1 MLKEAHT
8 EPTVL
13 MQEKIAVLFSG
24 FLPND
29 VVEMEA
35 VNVMDRS
42 RTEDLL
48 CQVCNDPVW
57 LDEEEHHRGWY
68 ECCQWYHLDAPKAKY
83 NTGMCFNVAHWL
95 CVSTFYDEK
104 DEEKWICED
113 CVPLREDAEPFGV
126 FLASKACAIECE
138 KLIARPDWDDEE
150 RLDKLKQAF
159 DSLSDKDARCYREDA
174 EQIKAEAV
182 VERKIRE
189 TTIWLPRKNTD
200 RSKAVPAQEPVF
212 QLAQE
217 VRELRAA
224 RDELQVKLDTE
235 RSERMESEEALEEKV
250 VKKVAEL
257 EDTKSQRDKLLME
270 KLALESMLID
280 AKSEHSKL
288 RQLKIQRDKAEKNTL
303 ALESK
308 LAEATAE
315 LRVLKVDASTVAG
328 LPLGEL
334 ETLEAE
340 AANAM
345 HKLSANQQL
354 VRDAVAKRRAD
365 EQYHLHGGAAADGA
379 HAMRPHARLRN
390 VRRAARRLS
399 DLSEEDG
406 LAGARVYLS

>member
-159 DSLSDKDARCYREDA
+159 DSLSDKDAQFYREDA

-182 VERKIRE
+182 AERKIRE
-189 TTIWLPRKNTD
+189 TTLWLPRKNTD
-200 RSKAVPAQEPVF
+200 VSKAVPSDEKELAQEPVF

-224 RDELQVKLDTE
+224 RDELQVKLDSE
-235 RSERMESEEALEEKV
+235 RSERIQSEEASFERASVREKDLKTRLWQVQEV
-250 VKKVAEL
+250 VA
-257 EDTKSQRDKLLME
+257 E
-270 KLALESMLID
+270 KLALEVKM
-280 AKSEHSKL
+280 A
-288 RQLKIQRDKAEKNTL
+288 AEKL

-365 EQYHLHGGAAADGA
+365 EQQCIICMEEPRQTVLMPCGHMLACATCAAQLDDCPTC
-379 HAMRPHARLRN
+379 RKRITSR
-390 VRRAARRLS
+390 V
-399 DLSEEDG
+399 
-406 LAGARVYLS
+406 RVYT